1 MIVYTG
7 GTFDL
12 FHWGHINFL
21 KECRKLAGPEGKVWV
36 ALNTDE
42 FVLRYKQ
49 QKTVFTLVE
58 RKLML
63 EASGLVDKVITNI
76 GDEDS
81 KPAIEHVRP
90 NIVAISSDWAR
101 RDYYGQMRFT
111 QDWLD
116 ERGIILA
123 YIPHTKG
130 ISSTEIRYRLKA
142 V

>member
-1 MIVYTG
+1 MILYTG

-21 KECRKLAGPEGKVWV
+21 KECRKLVGADGKVV
-36 ALNTDE
+36 VSLNKDE
-42 FVLRYKQ
+42 FVLRYKK
-49 QKTVFTLVE
+49 QKTVFSLEE
-58 RKLML
+58 RKTMIL
-63 EASGLVDKVITNI
+63 ASGFADQVITNE

-81 KPAIEHVRP
+81 KWAIERVRP
-90 NIVAISSDWAR
+90 NIIAISSDWAR
-101 RDYYGQMRFT
+101 RDYYSQMRFT

-142 V
+142 M